1 MPLFGKIIVIKRN
14 GTDGIHFPLTASS
27 CLFGRRTECDIRIQL
42 PQVSK
47 EHCKI
52 EVNENEEAIL
62 TNLSTVNPTQLN
74 GSCFQQPVPLKHGDV
89 LTIIDRSF
97 RFEYPLQSTPRKRR
111 SRSPKDE
118 TRQVAEVE
126 LLHKQTSGS
135 KRSSD
140 HSECKE
146 QNADENKQST
156 EENMSKALPVKLQ
169 TPKSSYKIKQST
181 RKQTEMSP
189 FSKLY
194 ETLKH
199 EIKVKKTLQGGNV
212 PEKAGKE
219 GGKGAL
225 QEPSAQIASSC
236 DHVSPTEEKEIGI
249 SENNEEY
256 KMKQEVISSELNQ
269 ISMVGSATK
278 KCFTRSP
285 RTSVSKEMTKS
296 IRRRSNL
303 QDHKEESTPGKS
315 KGTEVPA
322 KTPKPSKEN
331 DRNAVC
337 LLQPC
342 SIERLGYADEVKIY
356 NSAITAEKIAQTT
369 NMTNVSEV
377 DKHVMSTPTP
387 RRKSPRSCFMS
398 PTNEATGVDSVNI
411 GTPTAR
417 GDVLLE
423 HKSFSEISAEIQ
435 REDSVCRND
444 SLQQQPLA
452 ENKCI
457 NQRRNS
463 KQHTP
468 RKSGKVEV
476 LKEICDQT
484 NVDSKKRDSE
494 SPASNSKSPR
504 RNVRQS
510 KEFVNKSIHSETPTS
525 GEITSEL
532 ASPASQKS
540 GSGRKRGRPRTS
552 ELRTEKA
559 LETNAVEEHDNKT
572 VDRQDSGTQQDLAT
586 NGCNQKSDLEDT
598 SVLRPRR
605 SSSKRSLGSASV
617 LEGNEAVAE
626 MNVSDLLAEEESGN
640 TKTVS
645 QKRKSGD
652 LLPQPLGKR
661 KRVSFGG
668 HLSPEL
674 FDKSLPPNSPL
685 KRGAIPARLSLPFG
699 GSPRAVLKK
708 AQGLKHF
715 AVQELSV
722 CLQKEKMSPE
732 KLPAQTPPAASSPD
746 SGKAT
751 PQLPTGSPAPY
762 TKGRFS
768 VSHITTPSPIAEEQN
783 GVAKDMNTGEKNG
796 ALEKTPKSNGVS
808 QDDKTSMAT
817 PNNLTRSSRRSMKKT
832 PMKRRSGAVAVISSK
847 RRSGASTANLLVAKS
862 WAEVVK
868 LGVARPQ
875 VKAVKKRA
883 PKRRPMKKTTQS
895 PKTPERKIKGHFSTG
910 HAESPATIV
919 VGRAHS
925 TTGRIAGQ
933 VPKVVKNPISK
944 QNLNMDESFTGLA
957 EMFKTPENTSGKTSP
972 SSTVRDS
979 DLTPLCTTMD
989 ISELRTPEESGEMM
1003 VSPLNT
1009 PDSSG
1014 EILDCHDI
1022 SDLMREKESPKSIF
1036 EIMSSRIP
1044 ERRIAMLEEDLDVDS
1059 VSVSAEKQASRVK
1072 LASKRKTP
1080 DQKLESVKVVSGI
1093 KQLLET
1099 PKKKPEPVEVLSGI
1113 KQLMKTPQQ
1122 KPEPAEV
1129 LSGIKQLMETPKQ
1142 KPEPAEVHSG
1152 IKQLRKTPKQ
1162 KPEPAEVPS
1171 GIKQLRKTPKQK
1183 PEPAEVLSGIKQLMK
1198 TPKEKPEPAEVLSGI
1213 KQLMETPKQK
1223 PEPAEVLSGIKQL
1236 RKTPK
1241 QKPEPAEVLSG
1252 IKQLMKT
1259 PKQKP
1264 EPVEALSGIK
1274 QLMKTPK
1281 QKPEPAEVLT
1291 GIKQLMKTPK
1301 QKPETVEALSG
1312 IKQLM
1317 KTPKQKPEPAE
1328 VLSGIKQLMKT
1339 PKQKPETV
1347 EALSGIKQLMKTP
1360 KQKPEPAEVLSG
1372 IKQLMKT
1379 PKQKPEPVEV
1389 LSGIK
1394 QLMKTPKQKP
1404 EPAEVLS
1411 GIKQL
1416 MKTPKQ
1422 KPEPVEVLSG
1432 IKQLMKTPKQKP
1444 EPVEV
1449 LSGIRQ
1455 LMKTPKQKPEP
1466 VEPTDFLSGIKQLTR
1481 TPQQKL
1487 EPTTDENALQ
1497 KLPETPVQNKEV
1509 VKDVT
1514 GVNLI
1519 QKNPKLK
1526 HQPVEDMVGVSRI
1539 FRTPKEKVEPIENM
1553 FGISR
1558 LVQTPREK
1566 YHPVD
1571 DFVGLERLMAEPRQ
1585 KNPDSEVDY
1594 VGVKEMFD
1602 ASEET
1607 KVRSENVM
1615 DPKQEDAVTA
1625 CTNGSREYGG
1635 NKTVLEDKG
1644 NTSQDKDSQQKL
1656 STSEDHSTQ
1665 RLTRGRPR
1673 KTVHPP
1679 STKQCEKDLNSKE
1692 LQGLEKKSIQEEMGE
1707 ISTSTSVAKNT
1718 GRGRRTNLCM
1728 EKEIVSKHPVEKTVE
1743 TVSLVETQVDTRR
1756 PRRGKTKEPKELK
1769 HPSEDL
1775 ESSEKDSSVLQK
1787 DPANRKQ
1794 ALQEYDISSTSVTED
1809 DQSRKTEGVSSSTQ
1823 DENHQLQTDLK
1834 KSENASDK
1842 GSVEDREEI
1851 LLLHQKRSRGMK
1863 KIENTEALL
1872 PPKRQR
1878 RARNEQVEQAP
1889 SEELDGTTRKL
1900 RKHQSA
1906 KLLQGDEQTS
1916 ETAPTEASGNRTE
1929 LEVKVTEKRGK
1940 SSRNARK
1947 QPTEVKPD
1955 MCGMALENTQNVQK
1969 AKETSN
1975 ETITETKSPTKNE
1988 RKVSLGDEAE
1998 NAQENP
2004 TKASQRLKS
2013 ESPSGETD
2021 KMPVTVLNLEFK
2033 QEANRTRS
2041 RRGKKD
2047 SSEKKADEF
2056 AQDVNSLDLMLKCKS
2071 ETEESSPKES
2081 SASSCVKQA
2090 HQVMKDQNNTADTLV
2105 TALNSDGIAHRHQKQ
2120 TRNEQE
2126 ANEPKQTEIL
2136 QENGT
2141 PNNRITRRRLRG
2153 RRVNFKLEE
2162 ASSEALGEERNLP
2175 GNEEGMACKHDQREA
2190 SENPLEVRRSRRR
2203 QADSIPQAACSTF
2216 TKKET
2221 LIKDHSKDETSTK
2234 DQDPALEAIPSSTE
2248 EVPLRGRRRRE
2259 VAVASQTV
2267 SSLSIR
2273 EKRGLLEGDD
2283 KKMTVKEDQNP
2294 ALGDSTLQAK
2304 ANASAR
2310 DKRKEIDLA
2319 AEAKSS
2325 ASLRRKRGLSETD
2338 DKEESTNEEEKVL
2351 LESVSCAKAKPL
2363 GRGRRKETP
2372 PVSHTTNS
2380 ISLRRKRGLPADN
2393 GKEEALKDQN
2403 VPLGAVVSSLKDQPK
2418 RGRRNEAAILL
2429 EATSSTPARG
2439 KRNLSKESSRNN
2451 NHRKAKQMISEK
2463 PSSEEKIDL
2472 SKGYSGKKCSIT
2484 SLAVS
2489 SSSLQGLPE
2498 DGKNETP
2505 KEQQGILLEVT
2516 QSGKENPSKAGRRK
2530 IVPSKSEETSS
2541 TFLREKLVL
2550 PEDRGQNGILK
2561 EGEGTALENNSSQ
2574 EKQRQLRNKRKNVQ
2588 FKPEAATSLRDNGN
2602 LPENGNISEMQCLI
2616 PTGSE
2621 ESNQSG
2627 KGKEVNPTQQTTSTS
2642 RRRKCLLPADD
2653 VPPKKSKSEN
2663 DENGSPKKGK
2673 RNKTEEKLEGNV
2685 KTTQTAGGTNR
2696 TTRSSTRASART
2708 RK

>member
-27 CLFGRRTECDIRIQL
+27 CLFGRLNCLQDLNSFIQLRRTECDIRIQL

-111 SRSPKDE
+111 SRSLKDE
-118 TRQVAEVE
+118 TRQVLHVQQVAEVE

-169 TPKSSYKIKQST
+169 TPKSSYKTKQSI
-181 RKQTEMSP
+181 KKENEMSP
-189 FSKLY
+189 FSRLY

-199 EIKVKKTLQGGNV
+199 EIKVKKTLQEGNV
-212 PEKAGKE
+212 PEKAETE

-225 QEPSAQIASSC
+225 QEPSARLASSC
-236 DHVSPTEEKEIGI
+236 DLVSPAKEKEIGI

-256 KMKQEVISSELNQ
+256 KMKQEVISSEFNQ
-269 ISMVGSATK
+269 ISTVGSATK

-285 RTSVSKEMTKS
+285 QTSVSKEMTKGTGK
-296 IRRRSNL
+296 RSNL
-303 QDHKEESTPGKS
+303 QDHKEVSTPRKS
-315 KGTEVPA
+315 KGTEVTA
-322 KTPKPSKEN
+322 KTPKPNKEN
-331 DRNAVC
+331 DSNAARS
-337 LLQPC
+337 LQPC
-342 SIERLGYADEVKIY
+342 SIERLGYVEKVKIY

-377 DKHVMSTPTP
+377 GKQVSTPTP
-387 RRKSPRSCFMS
+387 RRKSPRSCFTS
-398 PTNEATGVDSVNI
+398 PTKEATGVDSVNI
-411 GTPTAR
+411 GTPTTR
-417 GDVLLE
+417 GGVSLE
-423 HKSFSEISAEIQ
+423 RKSFSEISAEIQ
-435 REDSVCRND
+435 REDPVCRND
-444 SLQQQPLA
+444 SLQQLPLA
-452 ENKCI
+452 ENKCLK
-457 NQRRNS
+457 QRRNS

-468 RKSGKVEV
+468 RKSARVEV

-510 KEFVNKSIHSETPTS
+510 KEFVNKSVHSETPTS
-525 GEITSEL
+525 GELKSEL
-532 ASPASQKS
+532 ASPASEKS
-540 GSGRKRGRPRTS
+540 GSGRKRGRQRTS
-552 ELRTEKA
+552 ELLRTEKA
-559 LETNAVEEHDNKT
+559 SETNAVKEHHNKT
-572 VDRQDSGTQQDLAT
+572 VDSQDSGTQQDLAT
-586 NGCNQKSDLEDT
+586 NGCNQKSDLENA
-598 SVLRPRR
+598 SVPRPHRFSSRRR
-605 SSSKRSLGSASV
+605 SSGSANV
-617 LEGNEAVAE
+617 LEGNEAVSE
-626 MNVSDLLAEEESGN
+626 MSVSGLLAEEESGK
-640 TKTVS
+640 TKIAS

-699 GSPRAVLKK
+699 DTPRAVLKK

-722 CLQKEKMSPE
+722 RLQKEKMSPE
-732 KLPAQTPPAASSPD
+732 NLPAQTPPAASSPD

-751 PQLPTGSPAPY
+751 PELTTSSPAPY

-768 VSHITTPSPIAEEQN
+768 VSLITTPSPIAEEQN
-783 GVAKDMNTGEKNG
+783 GVEKDMNTEEKSG
-796 ALEKTPKSNGVS
+796 DQVQTPTSNHVS
-808 QDDKTSMAT
+808 QDDNALMAT
-817 PNNLTRSSRRSMKKT
+817 PNKLTKSSQRSSKKT
-832 PMKRRSGAVAVISSK
+832 PMKRRSGAVAVINAK

-875 VKAVKKRA
+875 AKAVKKRTQ
-883 PKRRPMKKTTQS
+883 KGRPAKKITES
-895 PKTPERKIKGHFSTG
+895 PKTPERKVKGHFSTG

-919 VGRAHS
+919 VGRAYS
-925 TTGRIAGQ
+925 TTIRTAGQ
-933 VPKVVKNPISK
+933 VPKVVKNPILK
-944 QNLNMDESFTGLA
+944 QNLNMDESFTGLG
-957 EMFKTPENTSGKTSP
+957 EMFKTPENMSGKRSP
-972 SSTVRDS
+972 SSPVHNS
-979 DLTPLCTTMD
+979 DFTPTCTAVD
-989 ISELRTPEESGEMM
+989 VSELHTPEESGEMM

-1009 PDSSG
+1009 PDAS
-1014 EILDCHDI
+1014 EQKLDCQDI
-1022 SDLMREKESPKSIF
+1022 SYLLGEKESPKSVF
-1036 EIMSSRIP
+1036 EIISTKTP
-1044 ERRIAMLEEDLDVDS
+1044 EGRQAVLEEDLDVDS
-1059 VSVSAEKQASRVK
+1059 VSIIAEKQASQVK

-1080 DQKLESVKVVSGI
+1080 DQKLESVEVVSGI
-1093 KQLLET
+1093 KQLLRT
-1099 PKKKPEPVEVLSGI
+1099 PKK
-1113 KQLMKTPQQ
+1113 

-1129 LSGIKQLMETPKQ
+1129 LSGIK
-1142 KPEPAEVHSG
+1142 
-1152 IKQLRKTPKQ
+1152 R
-1162 KPEPAEVPS
+1162 
-1171 GIKQLRKTPKQK
+1171 
-1183 PEPAEVLSGIKQLMK
+1183 
-1198 TPKEKPEPAEVLSGI
+1198 
-1213 KQLMETPKQK
+1213 
-1223 PEPAEVLSGIKQL
+1223 
-1236 RKTPK
+1236 
-1241 QKPEPAEVLSG
+1241 
-1252 IKQLMKT
+1252 
-1259 PKQKP
+1259 
-1264 EPVEALSGIK
+1264 
-1274 QLMKTPK
+1274 LMKTPK
-1281 QKPEPAEVLT
+1281 QKPEPAEAQS
-1291 GIKQLMKTPK
+1291 GIKRRMKTPK
-1301 QKPETVEALSG
+1301 QKPELA
-1312 IKQLM
+1312 
-1317 KTPKQKPEPAE
+1317 
-1328 VLSGIKQLMKT
+1328 
-1339 PKQKPETV
+1339 
-1347 EALSGIKQLMKTP
+1347 
-1360 KQKPEPAEVLSG
+1360 
-1372 IKQLMKT
+1372 
-1379 PKQKPEPVEV
+1379 EV

-1404 EPAEVLS
+1404 EPAEALSGIKRRLKTPKQKPELAEVLS

-1416 MKTPKQ
+1416 MKTPKQKPEPAEALSGIKRRMKTPKQKPELAEVLSGIKQLMKTPKQTPEPAEALSGIKQLMETPKQKPEPAEALSGIKQLTETPKQ

-1432 IKQLMKTPKQKP
+1432 IKQLMETPEEKL
-1444 EPVEV
+1444 EPAEV
-1449 LSGIRQ
+1449 L
-1455 LMKTPKQKPEP
+1455 P
-1466 VEPTDFLSGIKQLTR
+1466 GIKQVVE

-1487 EPTTDENALQ
+1487 EPITDENTVQ
-1497 KLPETPVQNKEV
+1497 KLLKTPVQKKEV
-1509 VKDVT
+1509 VEDVT

-1519 QKNPKLK
+1519 PKNPKLE

-1539 FRTPKEKVEPIENM
+1539 FKTPKEKVEPIEDM

-1571 DFVGLERLMAEPRQ
+1571 DFVGLKRLMAEPRQ
-1585 KNPDSEVDY
+1585 KNSDSELDY
-1594 VGVKEMFD
+1594 AGVKEMFG
-1602 ASEET
+1602 EET

-1615 DPKQEDAVTA
+1615 DPKQEDAVPPCA
-1625 CTNGSREYGG
+1625 NDSRDYGG
-1635 NKTVLEDKG
+1635 NKTVLEDPG
-1644 NTSQDKDSQQKL
+1644 NTSQGKDSQQDL

-1665 RLTRGRPR
+1665 RLTRGRSR
-1673 KTVHPP
+1673 KIAHPT
-1679 STKQCEKDLNSKE
+1679 SIKQCEKDLNLKE

-1707 ISTSTSVAKNT
+1707 ISTSTSIAKN
-1718 GRGRRTNLCM
+1718 RGRRKRTNPCM
-1728 EKEIVSKHPVEKTVE
+1728 EEEIVSKHPDEKTVE
-1743 TVSLVETQVDTRR
+1743 TVSLVETQVDTQR

-1775 ESSEKDSSVLQK
+1775 ESCEKDSSVLQK

-1794 ALQEYDISSTSVTED
+1794 TLQEYDINDTSVTED
-1809 DQSRKTEGVSSSTQ
+1809 NQSRKTEIVSSSSQ
-1823 DENHQLQTDLK
+1823 DENYQLQTDFK
-1834 KSENASDK
+1834 KSENTSDK

-1851 LLLHQKRSRGMK
+1851 PLLHQKRSRRMK

-1872 PPKRQR
+1872 PPKRGR
-1878 RARNEQVEQAP
+1878 RARNEQAEQAS
-1889 SEELDGTTRKL
+1889 SEELHGTTRKL
-1900 RKHQSA
+1900 RKDQSA
-1906 KLLQGDEQTS
+1906 KLLQGDEWTS
-1916 ETAPTEASGNRTE
+1916 ETAPTEESENRTK
-1929 LEVKVTEKRGK
+1929 LEVKITEKRGK

-1947 QPTEVKPD
+1947 HPTEVKAD
-1955 MCGMALENTQNVQK
+1955 VCGMALENTQNVQK

-1975 ETITETKSPTKNE
+1975 ETVTETQSPTKNE

-1998 NAQENP
+1998 NAQENT
-2004 TKASQRLKS
+2004 TKSSLRLKS

-2021 KMPVTVLNLEFK
+2021 KMPITVLNLEANK
-2033 QEANRTRS
+2033 SSVQEANRTRS
-2041 RRGKKD
+2041 RRGRKD

-2056 AQDVNSLDLMLKCKS
+2056 AQDVKSLDLMPKCRS
-2071 ETEESSPKES
+2071 ETGESSPKES
-2081 SASSCVKQA
+2081 SASSCVKQS
-2090 HQVMKDQNNTADTLV
+2090 HQVMKDQNNTADPSV
-2105 TALNSDGIAHRHQKQ
+2105 TTLNSDSVAQSRQKR

-2136 QENGT
+2136 QENQT
-2141 PNNRITRRRLRG
+2141 QNNRTTHRRVRG
-2153 RRVNFKLEE
+2153 RKVNFKLEE

-2175 GNEEGMACKHDQREA
+2175 GNEEGMTCKRNQHEA
-2190 SENPLEVRRSRRR
+2190 SENPVQVRRSKRRR
-2203 QADSIPQAACSTF
+2203 VDSIPQATCSTF

-2221 LIKDHSKDETSTK
+2221 LIKDHSKDETCAK

-2248 EVPLRGRRRRE
+2248 EVPLRGRTRRG

-2267 SSLSIR
+2267 SSISIR
-2273 EKRGLLEGDD
+2273 KKRGLLEGDD

-2294 ALGDSTLQAK
+2294 ALGNNTLQAK

-2310 DKRKEIDLA
+2310 DERKEIDLA

-2338 DKEESTNEEEKVL
+2338 DKEESTNEEQNML
-2351 LESVSCAKAKPL
+2351 LESVSCAKEKPL

-2393 GKEEALKDQN
+2393 GREEAPKDQN
-2403 VPLGAVVSSLKDQPK
+2403 VPEDEPK

-2429 EATSSTPARG
+2429 EATSSTSAQG
-2439 KRNLSKESSRNN
+2439 KRNLSKESSRKNN
-2451 NHRKAKQMISEK
+2451 RREAKKMISEK

-2472 SKGYSGKKCSIT
+2472 SEGYSGKKISIT
-2484 SLAVS
+2484 SLADS

-2498 DGKNETP
+2498 DGENETP
-2505 KEQQGILLEVT
+2505 EEQQGILLEVT
-2516 QSGKENPSKAGRRK
+2516 QSAKENPSKAGRRK

-2541 TFLREKLVL
+2541 TFLREKPVL
-2550 PEDRGQNGILK
+2550 PEDRAQKGVLE

-2574 EKQRQLRNKRKNVQ
+2574 ETHRQLRNKRKNVQ
-2588 FKPEAATSLRDNGN
+2588 FKSEAATSTSLHDNGS
-2602 LPENGNISEMQCLI
+2602 LPENGNISETQCLI
-2616 PTGSE
+2616 STGSE
-2621 ESNQSG
+2621 ENNQSG

-2642 RRRKCLLPADD
+2642 RRRKCLFPADD
-2653 VPPKKSKSEN
+2653 LPPKKLKSVTCAYPN
-2663 DENGSPKKGK
+2663 VPRTSILPGSPLGLL
-2673 RNKTEEKLEGNV
+2673 TSHFFLLV
-2685 KTTQTAGGTNR
+2685 FT
-2696 TTRSSTRASART
+2696 S
-2708 RK
+2708 

>member
-27 CLFGRRTECDIRIQL
+27 CLFGRLNCLQDLNSFIQLRRTECDIRIQL

-111 SRSPKDE
+111 SRSLKDE

-169 TPKSSYKIKQST
+169 TPKSSYKTKQSI
-181 RKQTEMSP
+181 KKENEMSP
-189 FSKLY
+189 FSRLY

-199 EIKVKKTLQGGNV
+199 EIKVKKTLQEGNV
-212 PEKAGKE
+212 PEKAETE

-225 QEPSAQIASSC
+225 QEPSARLASSC
-236 DHVSPTEEKEIGI
+236 DLVSPAKEKEIGI

-256 KMKQEVISSELNQ
+256 KMKQEVISSEFNQ
-269 ISMVGSATK
+269 ISTVGSATK

-285 RTSVSKEMTKS
+285 QTSVSKEMTKGTGK
-296 IRRRSNL
+296 RSNL
-303 QDHKEESTPGKS
+303 QDHKEVSTPRKS
-315 KGTEVPA
+315 KGTEVTA
-322 KTPKPSKEN
+322 KTPKPNKEN
-331 DRNAVC
+331 DSNAARS
-337 LLQPC
+337 LQPC
-342 SIERLGYADEVKIY
+342 SIERLGYVEKVKIY

-377 DKHVMSTPTP
+377 GKQVSTPTP
-387 RRKSPRSCFMS
+387 RRKSPRSCFTS
-398 PTNEATGVDSVNI
+398 PTKEATGVDSVNI
-411 GTPTAR
+411 GTPTTR
-417 GDVLLE
+417 GGVSLE
-423 HKSFSEISAEIQ
+423 RKSFSEISAEIQ
-435 REDSVCRND
+435 REDPVCRND
-444 SLQQQPLA
+444 SLQQLPLA
-452 ENKCI
+452 ENKCLK
-457 NQRRNS
+457 QRRNS

-468 RKSGKVEV
+468 RKSARVEV

-510 KEFVNKSIHSETPTS
+510 KEFVNKSVHSETPTS
-525 GEITSEL
+525 GELKSEL
-532 ASPASQKS
+532 ASPASEKS
-540 GSGRKRGRPRTS
+540 GSGRKRGRQRTS
-552 ELRTEKA
+552 ELLRTEKA
-559 LETNAVEEHDNKT
+559 SETNAVKEHHNKT
-572 VDRQDSGTQQDLAT
+572 VDSQDSGTQQDLAT
-586 NGCNQKSDLEDT
+586 NGCNQKSDLENA
-598 SVLRPRR
+598 SVPRPHRFSSRRR
-605 SSSKRSLGSASV
+605 SSGSANV
-617 LEGNEAVAE
+617 LEGNEAVSE
-626 MNVSDLLAEEESGN
+626 MSVSGLLAEEESGK
-640 TKTVS
+640 TKIAS

-699 GSPRAVLKK
+699 DTPRAVLKK

-722 CLQKEKMSPE
+722 RLQKEKMSPE
-732 KLPAQTPPAASSPD
+732 NLPAQTPPAASSPD

-751 PQLPTGSPAPY
+751 PELTTSSPAPY

-768 VSHITTPSPIAEEQN
+768 VSLITTPSPIAEEQN
-783 GVAKDMNTGEKNG
+783 GVEKDMNTEEKSG
-796 ALEKTPKSNGVS
+796 DQVQTPTSNHVS
-808 QDDKTSMAT
+808 QDDNALMAT
-817 PNNLTRSSRRSMKKT
+817 PNKLTKSSQRSSKKT
-832 PMKRRSGAVAVISSK
+832 PMKRRSGAVAVINAK

-875 VKAVKKRA
+875 AKAVKKRTQ
-883 PKRRPMKKTTQS
+883 KGRPAKKITES
-895 PKTPERKIKGHFSTG
+895 PKTPERKVKGHFSTG

-919 VGRAHS
+919 VGRAYS
-925 TTGRIAGQ
+925 TTIRTAGQ
-933 VPKVVKNPISK
+933 VPKVVKNPILK
-944 QNLNMDESFTGLA
+944 QNLNMDESFTGLG
-957 EMFKTPENTSGKTSP
+957 EMFKTPENMSGKRSP
-972 SSTVRDS
+972 SSPVHNS
-979 DLTPLCTTMD
+979 DFTPTCTAVD
-989 ISELRTPEESGEMM
+989 VSELHTPEESGEMM

-1009 PDSSG
+1009 PDAS
-1014 EILDCHDI
+1014 EQKLDCQDI
-1022 SDLMREKESPKSIF
+1022 SYLLGEKESPKSVF
-1036 EIMSSRIP
+1036 EIISTKTP
-1044 ERRIAMLEEDLDVDS
+1044 EGRQAVLEEDLDVDS
-1059 VSVSAEKQASRVK
+1059 VSIIAEKQASQVK

-1080 DQKLESVKVVSGI
+1080 DQKLESVEVVSGI
-1093 KQLLET
+1093 KQLLRT
-1099 PKKKPEPVEVLSGI
+1099 PKK
-1113 KQLMKTPQQ
+1113 

-1129 LSGIKQLMETPKQ
+1129 LSGIK
-1142 KPEPAEVHSG
+1142 
-1152 IKQLRKTPKQ
+1152 R
-1162 KPEPAEVPS
+1162 
-1171 GIKQLRKTPKQK
+1171 
-1183 PEPAEVLSGIKQLMK
+1183 
-1198 TPKEKPEPAEVLSGI
+1198 
-1213 KQLMETPKQK
+1213 
-1223 PEPAEVLSGIKQL
+1223 
-1236 RKTPK
+1236 
-1241 QKPEPAEVLSG
+1241 
-1252 IKQLMKT
+1252 
-1259 PKQKP
+1259 
-1264 EPVEALSGIK
+1264 
-1274 QLMKTPK
+1274 LMKTPK
-1281 QKPEPAEVLT
+1281 QKPEPAEAQS
-1291 GIKQLMKTPK
+1291 GIKRRMKTPK
-1301 QKPETVEALSG
+1301 QKPELA
-1312 IKQLM
+1312 
-1317 KTPKQKPEPAE
+1317 
-1328 VLSGIKQLMKT
+1328 
-1339 PKQKPETV
+1339 
-1347 EALSGIKQLMKTP
+1347 
-1360 KQKPEPAEVLSG
+1360 
-1372 IKQLMKT
+1372 
-1379 PKQKPEPVEV
+1379 EV

-1404 EPAEVLS
+1404 EPAEALSGIKRRLKTPKQKPELAEVLS

-1416 MKTPKQ
+1416 MKTPKQKPEPAEALSGIKRRMKTPKQKPELAEVLSGIKQLMKTPKQTPEPAEALSGIKQLMETPKQKPEPAEALSGIKQLTETPKQ

-1432 IKQLMKTPKQKP
+1432 IKQLMETPEEKL
-1444 EPVEV
+1444 EPAEV
-1449 LSGIRQ
+1449 L
-1455 LMKTPKQKPEP
+1455 P
-1466 VEPTDFLSGIKQLTR
+1466 GIKQVVE

-1487 EPTTDENALQ
+1487 EPITDENTVQ
-1497 KLPETPVQNKEV
+1497 KLLKTPVQKKEV
-1509 VKDVT
+1509 VEDVT

-1519 QKNPKLK
+1519 PKNPKLE

-1539 FRTPKEKVEPIENM
+1539 FKTPKEKVEPIEDM

-1571 DFVGLERLMAEPRQ
+1571 DFVGLKRLMAEPRQ
-1585 KNPDSEVDY
+1585 KNSDSELDY
-1594 VGVKEMFD
+1594 AGVKEMFG
-1602 ASEET
+1602 EET

-1615 DPKQEDAVTA
+1615 DPKQEDAVPPCA
-1625 CTNGSREYGG
+1625 NDSRDYGG
-1635 NKTVLEDKG
+1635 NKTVLEDPG
-1644 NTSQDKDSQQKL
+1644 NTSQGKDSQQDL

-1665 RLTRGRPR
+1665 RLTRGRSR
-1673 KTVHPP
+1673 KIAHPT
-1679 STKQCEKDLNSKE
+1679 SIKQCEKDLNLKE

-1707 ISTSTSVAKNT
+1707 ISTSTSIAKN
-1718 GRGRRTNLCM
+1718 RGRRKRTNPCM
-1728 EKEIVSKHPVEKTVE
+1728 EEEIVSKHPDEKTVE
-1743 TVSLVETQVDTRR
+1743 TVSLVETQVDTQR

-1775 ESSEKDSSVLQK
+1775 ESCEKDSSVLQK

-1794 ALQEYDISSTSVTED
+1794 TLQEYDINDTSVTED
-1809 DQSRKTEGVSSSTQ
+1809 NQSRKTEIVSSSSQ
-1823 DENHQLQTDLK
+1823 DENYQLQTDFK
-1834 KSENASDK
+1834 KSENTSDK

-1851 LLLHQKRSRGMK
+1851 PLLHQKRSRRMK

-1872 PPKRQR
+1872 PPKRGR
-1878 RARNEQVEQAP
+1878 RARNEQAEQAS
-1889 SEELDGTTRKL
+1889 SEELHGTTRKL
-1900 RKHQSA
+1900 RKDQSA
-1906 KLLQGDEQTS
+1906 KLLQGDEWTS
-1916 ETAPTEASGNRTE
+1916 ETAPTEESENRTK
-1929 LEVKVTEKRGK
+1929 LEVKITEKRGK

-1947 QPTEVKPD
+1947 HPTEVKAD
-1955 MCGMALENTQNVQK
+1955 VCGMALENTQNVQK

-1975 ETITETKSPTKNE
+1975 ETVTETQSPTKNE

-1998 NAQENP
+1998 NAQENT
-2004 TKASQRLKS
+2004 TKSSLRLKS

-2021 KMPVTVLNLEFK
+2021 KMPITVLNLEANK
-2033 QEANRTRS
+2033 SSVQEANRTRS
-2041 RRGKKD
+2041 RRGRKD

-2056 AQDVNSLDLMLKCKS
+2056 AQDVKSLDLMPKCRS
-2071 ETEESSPKES
+2071 ETGESSPKES
-2081 SASSCVKQA
+2081 SASSCVKQS
-2090 HQVMKDQNNTADTLV
+2090 HQVMKDQNNTADPSV
-2105 TALNSDGIAHRHQKQ
+2105 TTLNSDSVAQSRQKR

-2136 QENGT
+2136 QENQT
-2141 PNNRITRRRLRG
+2141 QNNRTTHRRVRG
-2153 RRVNFKLEE
+2153 RKVNFKLEE

-2175 GNEEGMACKHDQREA
+2175 GNEEGMTCKRNQHEA
-2190 SENPLEVRRSRRR
+2190 SENPVQVRRSKRRR
-2203 QADSIPQAACSTF
+2203 VDSIPQATCSTF

-2221 LIKDHSKDETSTK
+2221 LIKDHSKDETCAK

-2248 EVPLRGRRRRE
+2248 EVPLRGRTRRG

-2267 SSLSIR
+2267 SSISIR
-2273 EKRGLLEGDD
+2273 KKRGLLEGDD

-2294 ALGDSTLQAK
+2294 ALGNNTLQAK

-2310 DKRKEIDLA
+2310 DERKEIDLA

-2338 DKEESTNEEEKVL
+2338 DKEESTNEEQNML
-2351 LESVSCAKAKPL
+2351 LESVSCAKEKPL

-2393 GKEEALKDQN
+2393 GREEAPKDQN
-2403 VPLGAVVSSLKDQPK
+2403 VPEDEPK

-2429 EATSSTPARG
+2429 EATSSTSAQG
-2439 KRNLSKESSRNN
+2439 KRNLSKESSRKNN
-2451 NHRKAKQMISEK
+2451 RREAKKMISEK

-2472 SKGYSGKKCSIT
+2472 SEGYSGKKISIT
-2484 SLAVS
+2484 SLADS

-2498 DGKNETP
+2498 DGENETP
-2505 KEQQGILLEVT
+2505 EEQQGILLEVT
-2516 QSGKENPSKAGRRK
+2516 QSAKENPSKAGRRK

-2541 TFLREKLVL
+2541 TFLREKPVL
-2550 PEDRGQNGILK
+2550 PEDRAQKGVLE

-2574 EKQRQLRNKRKNVQ
+2574 ETHRQLRNKRKNVQ
-2588 FKPEAATSLRDNGN
+2588 FKSEAATSTSLHDNGS
-2602 LPENGNISEMQCLI
+2602 LPENGNISETQCLI
-2616 PTGSE
+2616 STGSE
-2621 ESNQSG
+2621 ENNQSG

-2642 RRRKCLLPADD
+2642 RRRKCLFPADD
-2653 VPPKKSKSEN
+2653 LPPKKLKSEN
-2663 DENGSPKKGK
+2663 NENRSPKKGK